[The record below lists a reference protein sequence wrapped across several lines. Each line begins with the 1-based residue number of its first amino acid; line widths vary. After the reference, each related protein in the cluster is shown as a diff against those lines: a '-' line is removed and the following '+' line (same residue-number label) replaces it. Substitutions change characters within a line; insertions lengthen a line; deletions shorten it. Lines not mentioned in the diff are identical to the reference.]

1 MNRED
6 IIINMIETQGK
17 VLNILNFNIDNV
29 VRYTRSSPDPIR
41 IKDSVVHGSYG
52 VFYLIN
58 DNVRFRMGDVQ
69 STFEG
74 CTYSAILF
82 GNGKNKLQRLTKNK
96 TNNGHR
102 WRLIKEAKTIRELI
116 AYTNNID
123 RLIQVL

>member
-1 MNRED
+1 
-6 IIINMIETQGK
+6 
-17 VLNILNFNIDNV
+17 
-29 VRYTRSSPDPIR
+29 
-41 IKDSVVHGSYG
+41 
-52 VFYLIN
+52 LIN
-58 DNVRFRMGDVQ
+58 DNVRLRIGDVQ

-74 CTYSAILF
+74 NSYSAILF
-82 GNGKNKLQRLTKNK
+82 GKGKNKLQRLTKNK